1 MARLQTTLAQMGQ
14 VWNGIPIAR
23 RMLLGV
29 VVLAGVA
36 GVVIF
41 ALVGGPRMAPLMT
54 ELSPED
60 VSAITS
66 RLAAQNIPYE
76 LTGGGSAILVP
87 DDKVLTTRLA
97 LASEGLPKGGGVGFE
112 LFDETKLGRSRFE
125 ERLSYQRALEGELR
139 RTIRQMSGVRDARV
153 HLALPERSIFKERD
167 REPRASVTLQ
177 LAAGRKLAGESVT
190 AIVHLVASSIEGLSA
205 DAVTVVDTTGAVL
218 ASGDGT
224 HEATGKRLEHQR
236 EIEDGLEQR
245 ATAMLERTVGP
256 GGATVRVNAEID
268 YSQVETTSETYDPDA
283 TVLRSEQT
291 ADEARQ
297 SGSPDVGGIPG
308 SRSNLA
314 GTQTGFDQ
322 VAGTSVTTAGA
333 GNVVT
338 GASSSGNQTSSNRK
352 TLTRNYEVSKTI
364 SREISATGKV
374 VRLSVAVL
382 VDGKHAKDSEEVTP
396 RSREELDQLAELVK
410 TAVGFD
416 GRRGDHIE
424 VQSAAFV
431 DPMAN
436 DVVPPTPVLEIV
448 ERSARPAAA
457 AIVALAAVLAAL
469 VVMKRAKAVSAAPR
483 AALIR
488 SPMTVRELEAAMAAP
503 QGMAQATVTGISPNS
518 MAPAHVAAGGL
529 PGGKPDATRAAG
541 VIKGWLGEQS

>member
-1 MARLQTTLAQMGQ
+1 MARLSTFWTQLGAAWTA
-14 VWNGIPIAR
+14 IPLGR
-23 RMLLGV
+23 RMMMGIV
-29 VVLAGVA
+29 VIAGVA

-41 ALVGGPRMAPLMT
+41 AMVGGPRMAPLMT

-66 RLAAQNIPYE
+66 RLAAQQIPYE
-76 LTGGGSAILVP
+76 LTGGGSAVLVP
-87 DDKVLTTRLA
+87 EDKVLTTRLA
-97 LASEGLPKGGGVGFE
+97 LAGEGLPKGGGVGFE
-112 LFDETKLGRSRFE
+112 IFDETKLGRSRFE

-177 LAAGRKLAGESVT
+177 LASGRKLAGEHVT

-205 DAVTVVDTTGAVL
+205 DSVTVVDTTGAVL

-224 HEATGKRLEHQR
+224 HEVTGKRLEHQR

-268 YSQVETTSETYDPDA
+268 YATVETTSETFDPEA

-291 ADEARQ
+291 SDEARQ
-297 SGSPDVGGIPG
+297 SGTADVGGIPG

-314 GTQTGFDQ
+314 GTTTGSDQ
-322 VAGTSVTTAGA
+322 VASTTTPAPS
-333 GNVVT
+333 N
-338 GASSSGNQTSSNRK
+338 SQNRK
-352 TLTRNYEVSKTI
+352 TTTRNYEVSKTV
-364 SREISATGKV
+364 SREVSATGKV

-382 VDGKHAKDSEEVTP
+382 VDGKHDKDGNVAV
-396 RSREELDQLAELVK
+396 RSREELDQLSELVK

-431 DPMAN
+431 DQLGAEPVAQ
-436 DVVPPTPVLEIV
+436 TPVIELV
-448 ERSARPAAA
+448 ERGARPASAL
-457 AIVALAAVLAAL
+457 IVALAAIAAAL
-469 VVMKRAKAVSAAPR
+469 VVMKRAKAVSAMPK
-483 AALIR
+483 AAMIR
-488 SPMTVRELEAAMAAP
+488 SPMTVRELEAAMAGP
-503 QGMAQATVTGISPNS
+503 THATVTGVQA
-518 MAPAHVAAGGL
+518 MAPGASVGL
-529 PGGKPDATRAAG
+529 PSGKPDAARAAG
-541 VIKGWLGEQS
+541 VIKGWLAES

>member
-1 MARLQTTLAQMGQ
+1 MGRLQTTMAQVGAA
-14 VWNGIPIAR
+14 WSAIPIGR
-23 RMLLGV
+23 RMMMGV
-29 VVLAGVA
+29 VVLAGIA

-41 ALVGGPRMAPLMT
+41 ALVGGPRMSPLMT

-66 RLAAQNIPYE
+66 RLTAQNIPYE

-139 RTIRQMSGVRDARV
+139 RTIQKMSGVRDARV

-167 REPRASVTLQ
+167 RQPRASVTLQ
-177 LAAGRKLAGESVT
+177 LAAGRKIAGESVQ
-190 AIVHLVASSIEGLSA
+190 AVVHLVASSVEGLSA
-205 DAVTVVDTTGAVL
+205 DSVTVVDTTGAVL

-224 HEATGKRLEHQR
+224 HEVTGKRLEHQR

-268 YSQVETTSETYDPDA
+268 YAQVETTSETFDPDA

-291 ADEARQ
+291 ADESR
-297 SGSPDVGGIPG
+297 SSNSPDVGGIPG

-314 GTQTGFDQ
+314 GTTTGVDQ
-322 VAGTSVTTAGA
+322 VAGTSITTQGVA
-333 GNVVT
+333 GNGVGT
-338 GASSSGNQTSSNRK
+338 GGAQLPSSQQNRK
-352 TLTRNYEVSKTI
+352 TLTRNYEVSKTV

-382 VDGKHAKDSEEVTP
+382 VDGKHPKEGGDVTP
-396 RSREELDQLAELVK
+396 RSREELDQLSELVK

-431 DPMAN
+431 DAMAN
-436 DVVPPTPVLEIV
+436 DPVPPTPVMEMV

-457 AIVALAAVLAAL
+457 GVVALAAIIAAL
-469 VVMKRAKAVSAAPR
+469 VVMKRAKQVSAVPR

-488 SPMTVRELEAAMAAP
+488 SPMTVRELEAAMNAP
-503 QGMAQATVTGISPNS
+503 AQATVTGVQA
-518 MAPAHVAAGGL
+518 MPAGAGVAAGL
-529 PGGKPDATRAAG
+529 PNAKPDAARAAG
-541 VIKGWLGEQS
+541 VIKGWLAES